1 MTWPVVL
8 LEGPNLNQT
17 LSTIKFDK
25 HGDRTNQLI
34 YICKSWTEG
43 LDWAKQHNFT
53 QALFVKSGTMFKD
66 WDNWK
71 KLIAEYPHKGLI
83 AHLIKYPD
91 QLLYLDDQCW
101 FMDLDIFRIS
111 DFTIE
116 NVTHPTPIL
125 SDKNLHDNYTPL
137 WAKSGRDLIS
147 YRTNKFGQGLIAR
160 QLQANQ
166 IIVNWNN
173 VARDLKFFMY
183 TDRVN
188 LEYFDEY
195 KNIAENQFWIF
206 NNEPIKIVNKQKLIT
221 PGSGLSWMF
230 NIINPLTTNVQI
242 IDISHVQIKFC
253 EELWTNWDGTDY
265 GNIAWEFITQNNL
278 THFELDN
285 PNLTKLER
293 LMLKSKSKFIKYV
306 DDKFLESLNQHNI
319 TNFAKLWADAKA
331 TKNVKF
337 CADNLIQWVIN
348 NDITEYNYIWCSN
361 ILDYKWTLLHTTVK
375 EYQQFQLKVQ

>member
-1 MTWPVVL
+1 
-8 LEGPNLNQT
+8 
-17 LSTIKFDK
+17 
-25 HGDRTNQLI
+25 
-34 YICKSWTEG
+34 
-43 LDWAKQHNFT
+43 
-53 QALFVKSGTMFKD
+53 
-66 WDNWK
+66 
-71 KLIAEYPHKGLI
+71 
-83 AHLIKYPD
+83 
-91 QLLYLDDQCW
+91 
-101 FMDLDIFRIS
+101 
-111 DFTIE
+111 
-116 NVTHPTPIL
+116 
-125 SDKNLHDNYTPL
+125 
-137 WAKSGRDLIS
+137 
-147 YRTNKFGQGLIAR
+147 
-160 QLQANQ
+160 
-166 IIVNWNN
+166 
-173 VARDLKFFMY
+173 
-183 TDRVN
+183 
-188 LEYFDEY
+188 
-195 KNIAENQFWIF
+195 
-206 NNEPIKIVNKQKLIT
+206 
-221 PGSGLSWMF
+221 
-230 NIINPLTTNVQI
+230 
-242 IDISHVQIKFC
+242 VQIKFC